1 MRFEAAAP
9 PPRLDSLVE
18 LFWYWEG
25 YPRPRGRERLLP
37 IGTSELIIDLAGH
50 ESVLVGPHSEPTI
63 IERSEDEAVIGVH
76 FKPGGAFP
84 FLGMP
89 ADELSNQT
97 VVLED
102 LWGRVVAA
110 DLRDQLATAPTTAAR
125 FAVLERFLT
134 RDAARHPAV
143 GFAVDEICRDPGSSV
158 SDIADRAGL
167 SRRRLADVFRAQ
179 VGLTP
184 KVFGRIRRFQGVL
197 QQIGDAPLVDWSE
210 TALAC
215 GYFDQAHLIRDFNEF
230 CGMTPATWL
239 ISRGD
244 HPNHIPIGD

>member
-9 PPRLDSLVE
+9 PPRLDSFVE

-25 YPRPRGRERLLP
+25 YPTPRGRERLLP
-37 IGTSELIIDLAGH
+37 IGTSELIIDLAGS

-89 ADELSNQT
+89 ADELTNQT
-97 VVLED
+97 VMLED
-102 LWGRVVAA
+102 LWGPVAAA
-110 DLRDQLATAPTTAAR
+110 DLRDQLAAAPTTAAR
-125 FAVLERFLT
+125 FSLLERFLT
-134 RDAARHPAV
+134 RDVAWHPAV
-143 GFAVDEICRDPGSSV
+143 AFAVDEICRDPGSAV
-158 SDIADRAGL
+158 GDIADRAGV
-167 SRRRLADVFRAQ
+167 SRRRLADVFREQ

-197 QQIGDAPLVDWSE
+197 QRIGDAPAVDWSE